1 MKKQEVREINDP
13 NDILSEI
20 QNSPNKLNSFSVSNQ
35 QTSKIL
41 KKRTI
46 SSYGMSLHNIGNNK
60 VID

>member
-13 NDILSEI
+13 NEILSEI

-41 KKRTI
+41 KKRKI